1 MAKRRIAALE
11 KGVVMR
17 GVSKRYGATIALDD
31 VDFSVAPGEAV
42 ALLGENGAGK
52 STLTKILAGVV
63 VPDSGTTTLDGEPY
77 RPRDPFDAVRRGV
90 SMIHQELAVAPH
102 LTVEENVSL
111 GAEPKR
117 GFLLDRGEIRRRAE
131 ETLARFDNDELRPDA
146 FAGDLSVGARQLVE
160 IARAL
165 VVGGRVLLL
174 DEPTG
179 SLSRSDAAKLFD
191 VVRELKAEG
200 VAIVYISHFLEETRE
215 VADRVVVLRDG
226 RKVGD
231 RRLDEIDDREIVRM
245 MVGKDVERMYPF
257 SMRTPRETLL
267 RVVGASGARKPIDA
281 SLELRRGEILG
292 VAGLVGAGRTELLRA
307 IFGLD
312 EVTSGEVKV
321 ALFEGERTPEAM
333 WDNGVGFVSEDRKE
347 EGLALGLS
355 VAENV
360 ALPSLEKHRR
370 GRFLS
375 PRRMKA
381 AVRKTIDDL
390 DVKVA
395 SIDAPAGDLSGGNQQ
410 KTAIARLLAS
420 EADVLLLDEPTRG
433 VDVGAKATIY
443 RILDELV
450 SGARGKP
457 RGAIVVGGYMPEL
470 LGVCDRIAVMRRGKL
485 SPALPASELDVET
498 LTHAAAGER
507 EFANYCARANG

>member
-1 MAKRRIAALE
+1 
-11 KGVVMR
+11 MR
-17 GVSKRYGATIALDD
+17 GVSKRYGATVALDD
-31 VDFSVAPGEAV
+31 VDFRVAPGEAV

-52 STLTKILAGVV
+52 STLTNILAGAVS
-63 VPDSGTTTLDGEPY
+63 PDRGTMTLGGEPY

-102 LTVEENVSL
+102 LTVAENVTL

-117 GFLLDRGEIRRRAE
+117 GLLLDRAETRRLAE
-131 ETLARFDNDELRPDA
+131 ETLARFDNDELRPDVL
-146 FAGDLSVGARQLVE
+146 AGTLSVGARQLVE
-160 IARAL
+160 IGRAL
-165 VVGGRVLLL
+165 VVGGRVLVL

-179 SLSRSDAAKLFD
+179 SLSRKDAAKLFE
-191 VVRELKAEG
+191 VVRELKADG
-200 VAIVYISHFLEETRE
+200 VAVVYISHFLEEIDE
-215 VADRVVVLRDG
+215 IADRVVVLRDG
-226 RKVGD
+226 KKVGD
-231 RRLDEIDDREIVRM
+231 RRLDEITEREIVRM

-257 SMRTPRETLL
+257 SMRTPGETLL

-281 SLELRRGEILG
+281 SLELRRGETLG

-312 EVTSGEVKV
+312 EVRSGEVNV
-321 ALFEGERTPEAM
+321 ALFEGRRTPETM
-333 WDNGVGFVSEDRKE
+333 WRNGVGFVCEDRKE

-355 VAENV
+355 VVENV
-360 ALPSLEKHRR
+360 ALPSLEQYRR

-381 AVRKTIDDL
+381 AVGKLMDDL
-390 DVKVA
+390 DVKVGA
-395 SIDAPAGDLSGGNQQ
+395 IDAPVADLSGGNQQ

-420 EADVLLLDEPTRG
+420 DADALLLDEPTRG

-443 RILDELV
+443 RILDDLV

-457 RGAIVVGGYMPEL
+457 KGAIVVGGYMPEL
-470 LGVCDRIAVMRRGKL
+470 LGVCDRIAVMRRGRL
-485 SPALPASELDVET
+485 SPAIPASELDVET

-507 EFANYCARANG
+507 EFEKYCARANG